1 MSIGVV
7 DSVAPAARSEATVGS
22 LPAHEE
28 NGGIS
33 NGISSL
39 RRNDCAFHE
48 EERKGGGF
56 EDVLLPHMAELEA
69 RATVK
74 FDKLTFLK
82 EELYH
87 NFFPLSIPFMYFLD
101 GKKWALINRGFIGR
115 DHFGLACLQWF
126 LAANFYLLNVVSFAY
141 IPRAK
146 KLDFL
151 YDVVL
156 IDFLWFMRNMVVST
170 KYAFLS
176 KIEREQMKT
185 MFVPNDV
192 HVFRT
197 LLNAWKD
204 PIPNCVVKH
213 ELLFAAVRTKQLF
226 LRSYCFKLDSS
237 YESSRSIS
245 DLVHDLRL
253 LKESKRR
260 PQEACWDKL
269 ADRWLQEAAE
279 ELTAETMLQA
289 EEGSVGSVQHLPVRL
304 YAAHVI
310 RQASSLRRLKRIG
323 HGLLSQHLT
332 ACSILLGVAHPV
344 ILIVGRYVI
353 GGHEMPGPTWTV
365 YCIIIPGF
373 FLSAFSM
380 FSNVGFMMVGVLDF
394 RRRHFIAQS
403 LDELLR
409 SSVYKGSHNV
419 RAMPTRSMRIR
430 DFFSSDRSPR
440 NDPES
445 TRSSRSSSFSS
456 GKLSGDGIG
465 IDFQAPDSL
474 LAWWACRQLMQNF
487 GLGFYKRIKY
497 YTTYFASYCGVLLFF
512 VVLKMLTGI
521 KRTDIYLIVTV
532 IFSITVF
539 LSLLALMVWPG
550 GDTNTMLQQ
559 HGVTLM
565 TRKIKLHTKTVMGC
579 TIMVAKED
587 LKKTRMLVRTI
598 TSIAEAL
605 KWDNFKSKL
614 SVCGFEARDQ
624 LVSVIVAVVAA
635 SMSIGVGQIVQNGI
649 TM

>member
-7 DSVAPAARSEATVGS
+7 EDDAPASKFEATAGS
-22 LPAHEE
+22 FSPHEE
-28 NGGIS
+28 HRGFSDGIPHQK
-33 NGISSL
+33 
-39 RRNDCAFHE
+39 RNENACLGE
-48 EERKGGGF
+48 EHTGGGS

-69 RATVK
+69 RAAVK

-87 NFFPLSIPFMYFLD
+87 NFFPLSIPFMYYLD

-115 DHFGLACLQWF
+115 KHMGLACFQWF
-126 LAANFYLLNVVSFAY
+126 LAANFYLLNIMSFAY
-141 IPRAK
+141 ISSAK
-146 KLDFL
+146 NLDFL

-176 KIEREQMKT
+176 KTEREEMRT
-185 MFVPNDV
+185 RFVPNDV
-192 HVFRT
+192 LTFRT
-197 LLNAWKD
+197 LLSAWKD
-204 PIPNCVVKH
+204 PIPNRVVKD
-213 ELLFAAVRTKQLF
+213 ELLFAAVRTKHVF
-226 LRSYCFKLDSS
+226 GRSYAFKLDSTF
-237 YESSRSIS
+237 ESSRSIS
-245 DLVHDLRL
+245 DLIHDLRL
-253 LKESKRR
+253 LKDNTQRNSN
-260 PQEACWDKL
+260 WDKL
-269 ADRWLQEAAE
+269 AETWLEEGIE
-279 ELTAETMLQA
+279 ELTADSVLQV
-289 EEGSVGSVQHLPVRL
+289 EEGSVGTVQLLPVRL
-304 YAAHVI
+304 YAVHVI

-332 ACSILLGVAHPV
+332 ACSLLLGVAHPL
-344 ILIVGRYVI
+344 ILTVGRFVI
-353 GGHEMPGPTWTV
+353 GGHEMPGPWWTV
-365 YCIIIPGF
+365 YCIVIPGF
-373 FLSAFSM
+373 VLSAFSM
-380 FSNVGFMMVGVLDF
+380 FSNIAFMMVGVLDF

-403 LDELLR
+403 LDDILR
-409 SSVYKGSHNV
+409 SSVYTGSHNV
-419 RAMPTRSMRIR
+419 RAMPTRSIRIR
-430 DFFSSDRSPR
+430 DFFFPDRSPR
-440 NDPES
+440 DS
-445 TRSSRSSSFSS
+445 ADSRSSRSSSFSS

-521 KRTDIYLIVTV
+521 RQNDIYLIITV
-532 IFSITVF
+532 IFSIVVF

-550 GDTNTMLQQ
+550 GDTNTMLQR
-559 HGVTLM
+559 HGDTLM
-565 TRKIKLHTKTVMGC
+565 SRKLKIHSKTIMGC
-579 TIMVAKED
+579 TIIAAKED
-587 LKKTRMLVRTI
+587 LKKTRILLRTI
-598 TSIAEAL
+598 GSVTEAL

-635 SMSIGVGQIVQNGI
+635 TMSIGVGQIVQNGI
-649 TM
+649 M